1 MSINILLYLFIAAVA
16 LITVILIFVIMMMF
30 TGFLIDLPSIFPWL
44 SWMQW
49 ISAFRYASNVL
60 TISEFQ
66 GLNFCSSNGTEF
78 CPLTGEEVLAK
89 RELTHVSSWDLWKNF
104 FALTV
109 MTIGLFVLAYIQLIR
124 MKRKK

>member
-1 MSINILLYLFIAAVA
+1 
-16 LITVILIFVIMMMF
+16 
-30 TGFLIDLPSIFPWL
+30 
-44 SWMQW
+44 MQW

-78 CPLTGEEVLAK
+78 CQLTGEEVLAK

-109 MTIGLFVLAYIQLIR
+109 MTIGLFVLAYI
-124 MKRKK
+124 